1 MTSRSQVFIADLLH
15 SLDALGIES
24 IDAAREVMRMLSLEA
39 WHEIVSSRTP
49 VVEAAD
55 QDLVP
60 FAAMTFPTLAATP
73 ASRSSSPERLTDSP
87 VGQVRLNRVTS
98 PGAPLRPAWVDHI
111 RPLER
116 AVRAQSPPP
125 ESLLDPRQERALL
138 GGLSAC
144 LVYDGSLNVEHLVDA
159 LAKGTMPRELPRQP
173 SWTTRRGLQVLV
185 DDGPGMAPF
194 RGDVER
200 VMGRLGALLSRDR
213 LDRQLFEGSPMR
225 GCRTP
230 RRRGI
235 RPWKP
240 PVSGG
245 AVLVLTDLGI
255 AAADPPSARGAVGE
269 WLAFADAAQTA
280 GVQLQSLVPY
290 PANRWPAAL
299 ASRLHPVP
307 WDRRTTVAMVRR
319 IVSAAAHHRIA

>member
-24 IDAAREVMRMLSLEA
+24 IDTAREVMRMLSLEA

-55 QDLVP
+55 HDVVP
-60 FAAMTFPTLAATP
+60 SVSATFPTLAVTP
-73 ASRSSSPERLTDSP
+73 ASRSTSPERLTDSTL
-87 VGQVRLNRVTS
+87 GQVRSVVAS
-98 PGAPLRPAWVDHI
+98 PDVPCPAWVDHI
-111 RPLER
+111 KFLSAPFVRRARPRVAARSPSER
-116 AVRAQSPPP
+116 
-125 ESLLDPRQERALL
+125 PRC
-138 GGLSAC
+138 GLSAC
-144 LVYDGSLNVEHLVDA
+144 LVYGAQPVCATLISSGRVKDELDPLKNFETPAGAYRISSKHLTA
-159 LAKGTMPRELPRQP
+159 TM
-173 SWTTRRGLQVLV
+173 
-185 DDGPGMAPF
+185 D
-194 RGDVER
+194 GDVER

-213 LDRQLFEGSPMR
+213 LDRLLFEGSPMR

-240 PVSGG
+240 PALGS
-245 AVLVLTDLGI
+245 AVLVLTDPDCVGRSALCQGCCQVARVRGCGADGWRPTAI
-255 AAADPPSARGAVGE
+255 AA
-269 WLAFADAAQTA
+269 
-280 GVQLQSLVPY
+280 PY

-319 IVSAAAHHRIA
+319 TVSAAAHHRIA